1 MTKVNEKIAID
12 HGLKADEYKKIC
24 ELLNRIPN
32 ITELAIFSAMWNEHC
47 SYKSSRKHLK
57 ILHTTGEKVIQG
69 PGENA
74 GVIDIGDEDAI
85 VFKIESHNH
94 PSFIEPYQGAATG
107 VGGIMRD
114 VFTMGARPI
123 ANLNSIHF
131 GSPQH
136 KKTKNLLRGVV
147 KGIGGY
153 GNCIGV
159 PTIGGQ
165 TSFDESYN
173 GNILVNAMTLG
184 LVNKKKIFYSK
195 AAGINKPVIYVG
207 SKTGRDGIHG
217 ASMASAVFDDQIE
230 EKKPTV
236 QVGDPFTEKLL
247 LEACLEL
254 MAEDS
259 IIAIQD
265 MGAAGLTSS
274 SVEMASKGKLGI
286 ELNLNKVP
294 CREQEMTPYEI
305 MLSESQERM
314 LIVLENGQEEK
325 AKKIF
330 EKWNLD
336 FAVIGKTT
344 NSKNIVIN
352 FNNKKVAEIPLD
364 FLAEKAPLYDRKWKK
379 TKLPQKI
386 NFKNQDF
393 KSLKLKDCLIKILNN
408 PNIADKQWVWD
419 QYDHTVMGDTIQKP
433 GGDAGVVRIHGTKK
447 AVAASVDSS
456 ATYCYAHPLTGG
468 KQIVCESWR
477 NLISVGAEPIAITNC
492 LNFGNPEKEKNMGEF
507 VECVQGITEASKF
520 LNFPVVSGNVSF
532 YNETK
537 DKGIKP
543 TPSIGGVGL
552 IKNYENM
559 ISMDLKKEGNIIL
572 VIGKTEGHL
581 DQSVF
586 AREIFNEKKGPPP
599 EINLF
604 NEKNN
609 GLAITKLINKKL
621 IESCHDIS
629 LGGILIAISKMCLK
643 GNKGV
648 KMNKPKYLINTYE
661 YLFSEDQGRYL
672 IEVSKNKLKK
682 VEELL
687 DENSIH
693 YEQLGYVIKEKI
705 EFSEK
710 SNISIDE
717 LKKGNKQW
725 LKQYMVN

>member
-1 MTKVNEKIAID
+1 MIVNEQIAID
-12 HGLKADEYKKIC
+12 HGLKKNEYKKIC
-24 ELLNRIPN
+24 DLLERVPN
-32 ITELAIFSAMWNEHC
+32 ITELGIFSAMWNEHC
-47 SYKSSRKHLK
+47 SYKSSKLHLK
-57 ILHTTGEKVIQG
+57 NLPTKGKNVIQG

-74 GVIDIGDEDAI
+74 GVIDIGDDDAI

-147 KGIGGY
+147 HGIGGY
-153 GNCIGV
+153 GNCMGV
-159 PTIGGQ
+159 PTIAGQ

-184 LVNKKKIFYSK
+184 LVKKNKIFYSK
-195 AAGINKPVIYVG
+195 AAGLGKPVIYVG

-217 ASMASAVFDDQIE
+217 ASMASAIFDEKIE

-254 MAEDS
+254 MTGDS

-274 SVEMASKGKLGI
+274 SIEMASKGKLGI
-286 ELNLNKVP
+286 EINLNKVP
-294 CREQEMTPYEI
+294 CRETKMTPYEI

-314 LIVLENGQEEK
+314 LIVLENGKEDL

-330 EKWNLD
+330 DKWNLD

-344 NSKNIVIN
+344 NNKKIELY
-352 FNNKKVAEIPLD
+352 FDEKKVADIPVDTLV
-364 FLAEKAPLYDRKWKK
+364 ENSPMYDRKWKK
-379 TKLPQKI
+379 AKLPKKI
-386 NFKNQDF
+386 KIKKEDFKN
-393 KSLKLKDCLIKILNN
+393 LKVINILNKILSS
-408 PNIADKQWVWD
+408 PNICSKKWIWE

-433 GGDAGVVRIHGTKK
+433 GGDSGVVRVHGTNK

-456 ATYCYAHPLTGG
+456 AVYCWAHPLSGG

-477 NLISVGAEPIAITNC
+477 NLIAVGAKPIAITNC
-492 LNFGNPEKEKNMGEF
+492 LNFGSPENEENMGEF
-507 VECVQGITEASKF
+507 VECVQGLGEAS
-520 LNFPVVSGNVSF
+520 LYLDFPVVSGNVSF
-532 YNETK
+532 YNQTK
-537 DKGIKP
+537 NIGIKP
-543 TPSIGGVGL
+543 TPAIGGVGL
-552 IKNYENM
+552 IKNYKNM
-559 ISMDLKKEGNIIL
+559 VTMDLKQTDNILL
-572 VIGKTEGHL
+572 VVGKTEGDL
-581 DQSVF
+581 DQSLF
-586 AREIFNEKKGPPP
+586 ARDVLNEKNGPPP

-609 GLAITKLINKKL
+609 GETILKLIDKKL
-621 IESCHDIS
+621 IKSSHDVS
-629 LGGILIAISKMCLK
+629 LGGIIIALSKMCIKGKKGATLK
-643 GNKGV
+643 
-648 KMNKPKYLINTYE
+648 KPNYLINEFE
-661 YLFSEDQGRYL
+661 YLFGEDQGRYI
-672 IEVSKNKLKK
+672 IEIEKNNFKNVTEFLEKNSVHYDELGTVNKNELVINDKSK
-682 VEELL
+682 VT
-687 DENSIH
+687 
-693 YEQLGYVIKEKI
+693 
-705 EFSEK
+705 
-710 SNISIDE
+710 IDE
-717 LKKGNKQW
+717 LIKSHTNWLTNYMNK
-725 LKQYMVN
+725 